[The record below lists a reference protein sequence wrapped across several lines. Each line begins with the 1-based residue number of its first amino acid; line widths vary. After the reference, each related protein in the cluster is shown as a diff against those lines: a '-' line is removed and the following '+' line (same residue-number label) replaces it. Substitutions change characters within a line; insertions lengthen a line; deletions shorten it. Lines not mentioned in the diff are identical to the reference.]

1 MLQWYSHRSR
11 LLTGGFALLVLA
23 LTGCFGGG
31 SSAEPQR
38 LCLEIQA
45 SKELNLFDGQ
55 PHVVVVR
62 FYPLDNATAF
72 QATDVRDLVRGA
84 KPAGL
89 AGEPWQTVALPGQKL
104 KVTEP
109 LPKSA
114 TQLGIVA
121 DYYHGPS
128 RVIVPSQCDSDAR
141 PIALSDSE
149 IALAQTKEGK

>member
-1 MLQWYSHRSR
+1 MLQRLSHRSR

-23 LTGCFGGG
+23 LPGCFGGGG
-31 SSAEPQR
+31 SSAEPER
-38 LCLEIQA
+38 LCLEIEA

-55 PHVVVVR
+55 PHVVVVH
-62 FYPLDNATAF
+62 FYPLENATAF
-72 QATDVRDLVRGA
+72 QATDERDLLRGA

-89 AGEPWQTVALPGQKL
+89 AGEPWQTIALPGQKL
-104 KVTEP
+104 KLTEP
-109 LPKSA
+109 LPKNA

-128 RVIVPSQCDSDAR
+128 RVIVPTKCDSDAR

-149 IALAQTKEGK
+149 IALAQKEGK

>member
-1 MLQWYSHRSR
+1 MLQPFSHRLR
-11 LLTGGFALLVLA
+11 LWAGGFALLVLA
-23 LTGCFGGG
+23 LPGCFGGG
-31 SSAEPQR
+31 GSEPER
-38 LCLEIQA
+38 LCLELDA

-55 PHVVVVR
+55 PHVVVVH
-62 FYPLDNATAF
+62 FYPLENATAF
-72 QATDVRDLVRGA
+72 QATDVRDLIRGA

-104 KVTEP
+104 KLTEP
-109 LPKSA
+109 LPKNA

-128 RVIVPSQCDSDAR
+128 RVIVPTKCDSDAH

-149 IALAQTKEGK
+149 IALAETKEGK